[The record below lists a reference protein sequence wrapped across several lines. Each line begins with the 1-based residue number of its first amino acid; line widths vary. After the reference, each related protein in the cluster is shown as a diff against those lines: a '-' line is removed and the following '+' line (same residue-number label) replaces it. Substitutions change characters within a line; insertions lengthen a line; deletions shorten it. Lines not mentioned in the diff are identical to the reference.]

1 MKIALKTILAFL
13 SAALAPVVVF
23 FIIVLI
29 LAFVSPKDQLAP
41 SSLLAGKIEL
51 WQVLFGAA
59 STVFWMV
66 FFVILVGGMIFAI
79 TSGHVIVLGIPAFLI
94 GLRLKAI
101 RLWSTLIVSFLI
113 GAIPTAMYALVQ
125 GWSDLIRYPNY
136 YPTTDLPTSVGMSI
150 IVMTFIGGLGGLFGL
165 SGGLAFWLVW
175 RFLPGFPSKPEP
187 KPEPA

>member
-1 MKIALKTILAFL
+1 MKSVLKTILAFV

-23 FIIVLI
+23 FIIMLMIALI
-29 LAFVSPKDQLAP
+29 NAKVP
-41 SSLLAGKIEL
+41 SFLTEKIEL
-51 WQVLFGAA
+51 WQVLSGAA
-59 STVFWMV
+59 SSAFWMV

-113 GAIPTAMYALVQ
+113 GAVPAAIYLLVAE
-125 GWSDLIRYPNY
+125 WSDVIRYPGY
-136 YPTTDLPTSVGMSI
+136 YPTTDLPTSVGMSML
-150 IVMTFIGGLGGLFGL
+150 VMAFIGGAGGLFGL

-175 RFLPGFPSKPEP
+175 RFLPGIPSKPEP
-187 KPEPA
+187 KPEPS